1 MGSCKMDNINFFDM
15 NRKSQLKKRAPLA
28 TRMRPEKLEDFIGQD
43 HILGKNKLLY
53 RAIKADQISSI
64 ILYGPPGTGKTTL
77 AKIIAN
83 TTEAVFEQLNAVTSG
98 VADIRRVIKE
108 AEERLGM
115 YNKKTI
121 LFIDEI
127 HRFNRSQQDA
137 LLPSVED
144 GIVILIGAT
153 TENPYFEVNP
163 PLVSRSRIF
172 QLKALDSQD
181 IKKILIYALKDRE
194 KGLGYLDIHITDEAL
209 EHLSNTANGDART
222 ALNALELAAL
232 TTPPDQDHGILIDL
246 EVAQECIQRRA
257 LTYEKDG
264 DNHYDT
270 ISAFIKSIRG
280 SDVDA
285 SLYWLAKM
293 IYAGED
299 AKFIARRMIILA
311 SEDIG
316 NADPQALNMAV
327 SAARAVEFVGF
338 PEARIIL
345 SQAVIYLATAPKS
358 NAAYLAID
366 QALKDIENRRT
377 GEVPVHLKD
386 SHYKG
391 ASKLGHGKGYRY
403 PHDYPGGYIEQQY
416 LPSEL
421 KGAEYYKPTENGY
434 EKVIKDRL
442 LKRKRKQVE

>member
-181 IKKILIYALKDRE
+181 IKK
-194 KGLGYLDIHITDEAL
+194 
-209 EHLSNTANGDART
+209 S
-222 ALNALELAAL
+222 
-232 TTPPDQDHGILIDL
+232 
-246 EVAQECIQRRA
+246 
-257 LTYEKDG
+257 
-264 DNHYDT
+264 
-270 ISAFIKSIRG
+270 
-280 SDVDA
+280 
-285 SLYWLAKM
+285 
-293 IYAGED
+293 
-299 AKFIARRMIILA
+299 
-311 SEDIG
+311 
-316 NADPQALNMAV
+316 
-327 SAARAVEFVGF
+327 
-338 PEARIIL
+338 
-345 SQAVIYLATAPKS
+345 
-358 NAAYLAID
+358 
-366 QALKDIENRRT
+366 
-377 GEVPVHLKD
+377 
-386 SHYKG
+386 
-391 ASKLGHGKGYRY
+391 
-403 PHDYPGGYIEQQY
+403 
-416 LPSEL
+416 
-421 KGAEYYKPTENGY
+421 
-434 EKVIKDRL
+434 
-442 LKRKRKQVE
+442 